1 MKRKEIF
8 IVIALIVF
16 GIAYHFYKS
25 GEIDLITKNGFFIS
39 LNSTKLLDKNHQN
52 NFIEKEINLHGI
64 KKIKIINIAGEI
76 IVERSKDN
84 TTIIKPI
91 ICIYHKNKST
101 AKEIYNKIKIR
112 SEKSKENIKIEVDS
126 NEKFP
131 YKRVRVK
138 FKLLIP
144 ETVELNLFNRYGN
157 INIKNAG
164 KNININEKHGN
175 IFASDINSNMDI
187 THKYGK
193 IKLKKISG
201 NINVKSKHSKLN
213 ITNSLSIKIESEF
226 TKVNLENIKDDIE
239 ISNSHSPINMKKI
252 KGNITINS
260 RHCKIKLD
268 NIISEYLNIKNS
280 YDDVYIKNISGNN
293 LYLYISHA
301 DLNINFN
308 EIKEQIN
315 INSNYSDITIEYPKS
330 TNPSLNICTKYGKI
344 KNYTKTKFTII
355 KQTYNQLLSY
365 QGENPEIIIND
376 SYGDIY
382 LKNND

>member
-1 MKRKEIF
+1 MKRNEI
-8 IVIALIVF
+8 LIVVVLIIF
-16 GIAYHFYKS
+16 GVMYHFYKS
-25 GEIDLITKNGFFIS
+25 GEIDLITKNGFSIS
-39 LNSTKLLDKNHQN
+39 ISSTKLLNKDHQN
-52 NFIEKEINLHGI
+52 DFIEKGISLYGI
-64 KKIKIINIAGEI
+64 KHLKIINKAGEI
-76 IVERSKDN
+76 TVKRSKNN
-84 TTIIKPI
+84 TTTIKPI
-91 ICIYHKNKST
+91 ICVYHKNKSI
-101 AKEIYNKIKIR
+101 ANEIYNKIKII
-112 SEKSKENIKIEVDS
+112 SENNTENIKIEVDS
-126 NEKFP
+126 HGKFP

-138 FKLLIP
+138 FAILIP
-144 ETVELNLFNRYGN
+144 ETVELNIFNRYGN

-175 IFASDINSNMDI
+175 IFASDINSNLDI

-213 ITNSLSIKIESEF
+213 ITNSFSIKIESEF

>member
-8 IVIALIVF
+8 IVIALIIF

-25 GEIDLITKNGFFIS
+25 GEIDLITKNGFYIG
-39 LNSTKLLDKNHQN
+39 LNSTKLLDKNNQN

-76 IVERSKDN
+76 IIERSKDN

-91 ICIYHKNKST
+91 ICIYHKNKSL

-112 SEKSKENIKIEVDS
+112 SEKSKEKIKIEVDS

-131 YKRVRVK
+131 YRRVRVK

-157 INIKNAG
+157 IKLKNAG

-175 IFASDINSNMDI
+175 IFVSEINSNLNI
-187 THKYGK
+187 IHKYGK
-193 IKLKKISG
+193 IKLNKISG
-201 NINVKSKHSKLN
+201 NIDIKSKHSKLS
-213 ITNSLSIKIESEF
+213 IINSFFIKIESEF

-239 ISNSHSPINMKKI
+239 ISNSHSLINMKKI

-260 RHCKIKLD
+260 RHCKIKMD
-268 NIISEYLNIKNS
+268 NIIFGYLNIKNS
-280 YDDVYIKNISGNN
+280 YEDVDLKNISGNN
-293 LYLYISHA
+293 LYLYINNA
-301 DLNINFN
+301 DLNLNFN

-315 INSNYSDITIEYPKS
+315 INSNYSDITIKYPKS
-330 TNPSLNICTKYGKI
+330 ANPSLNISTKYGKI

-355 KQTYNQLLSY
+355 KQKYNQVLSY
-365 QGENPEIIIND
+365 QRENPEIIIND
-376 SYGDIY
+376 SYGDVY